1 MADIDII
8 ILFVSITERAVMNS
22 TPSRTGTSYP
32 AWRLLEDSERFL
44 PVGDSVLVEA
54 QFQSLGGV
62 GNFYQTVM
70 PTLPAG
76 VPVP

>member
-1 MADIDII
+1 M
-8 ILFVSITERAVMNS
+8 TERAVMNS
-22 TPSRTGTSYP
+22 MPGRAGTSYL
-32 AWRLLEDSERFL
+32 ARRLLEDLEKFL

-76 VPVP
+76 VPVPRRTDELTQEDPY